1 MGLFEN
7 VEYTSNFMGAK
18 ESYEDSKGVLLG
30 VPMDYTVS
38 FRPGSRFAA
47 RRIREVSYN
56 LEEYSFYCHK
66 DLNHCIFYDAGDLSL
81 PFGNVEKSLDIIHQS
96 VSQIAKDKKIP
107 FVIGGDHLISYASI
121 KGVQDTYPDLTVLH
135 FDAHADLRED
145 YAGESQSHATVMG
158 KVVRDLKIKE
168 LYQFGIRSGT
178 KEEWEFAKENTR
190 IFPFEVKGPLEQ
202 VLDELKGKPIYIT
215 LDIDVVDPAF
225 APGTGTPEAGGIT
238 SKELLECIKI
248 MSELN
253 VVGFDII
260 EVAPAYDVSDITSV
274 LAAKVL
280 RESLL
285 MYIK

>member
-7 VEYTSNFMGAK
+7 TEYTSNFMGAK
-18 ESYEDSKGVLLG
+18 EEYEHSKGVLLG

-66 DLNHCIFYDAGDLSL
+66 DLNDCMFYDAGDLSL
-81 PFGNVEKSLDIIHQS
+81 PFGNVEKSLDIIHQA
-96 VSQIAKDKKIP
+96 VSQVAKDKKIP

-121 KGVQDTYPDLTVLH
+121 KGVKDTYPDLIVLH

-158 KVVRDLKIKE
+158 KVVRELKIKE

-178 KEEWEFAKENTR
+178 KEEWEFAKENTK
-190 IFPFEVKGPLEQ
+190 IFPFEVKGPLQQ
-202 VLDELKGKPIYIT
+202 VINELKGKPIYIT

>member
-1 MGLFEN
+1 MGLFDN
-7 VEYTSNFMGAK
+7 VEYTSNFMGSK
-18 ESYEDSKGVLLG
+18 ESYEDSKGVLIG

-56 LEEYSFYCHK
+56 LEEYSLYCHK
-66 DLNHCIFYDAGDLSL
+66 DLNDCNFYDAGDLAL
-81 PFGNVEKSLDIIHQS
+81 PFGNVEKSLDIIYNS
-96 VSQIAKDKKIP
+96 ISQIAKDNKIP

-121 KGVQDTYPDLTVLH
+121 KGVMDQYPDLTVLH
-135 FDAHADLRED
+135 FDAHADLRDD

-158 KVVRDLKIKE
+158 KVVRELKVKN

-178 KEEWEFAKENTR
+178 KEEWDFAKKNTKL
-190 IFPFEVKGPLEQ
+190 FPFEVKGPLENA
-202 VLDELKGKPIYIT
+202 LNELKRKPVYIT

-225 APGTGTPEAGGIT
+225 APGTGTPEAGGIS
-238 SKELLECIKI
+238 SKELLECIKL
-248 MSELN
+248 MSQLN

>member
-1 MGLFEN
+1 
-7 VEYTSNFMGAK
+7 MGAK

-66 DLNHCIFYDAGDLSL
+66 DLNDCNFYDAGDLAL
-81 PFGNVEKSLDIIHQS
+81 PFGNVERSLDIIHKS

-121 KGVQDTYPDLTVLH
+121 KGVMDTYPDLTVLH

-145 YAGESQSHATVMG
+145 YAGESQSHATVIG
-158 KVVRDLKIKE
+158 KVVRDLQVKNV
-168 LYQFGIRSGT
+168 YQFGIRSGT
-178 KEEWEFAKENTR
+178 KDEWEFAKENTKL
-190 IFPFEVKGPLEQ
+190 FPFEVKGPLEK
-202 VLDELKGKPIYIT
+202 VLDELKGKPVYIT

-225 APGTGTPEAGGIT
+225 APGTGTPEAGGIS
-238 SKELLECIKI
+238 SKELLECIKL
-248 MSELN
+248 MADLN